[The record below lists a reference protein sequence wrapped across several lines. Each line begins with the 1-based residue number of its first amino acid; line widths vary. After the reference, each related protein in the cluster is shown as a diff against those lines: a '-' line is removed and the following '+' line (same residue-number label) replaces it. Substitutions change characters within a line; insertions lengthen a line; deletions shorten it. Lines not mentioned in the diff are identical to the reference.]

1 MKRRSLAARI
11 RECSLLRG
19 EFVTRAGDVTDVYF
33 DKYRFESD
41 PGLLL
46 AVAKRMLKR
55 LPKHCDA
62 LAGLEMGGIPVV
74 TMLSH
79 LSGIPAVFVRKEA
92 KTYGTAKFLEGID
105 GTGRLKMVLVE
116 DVVSTGGALMEAVER
131 LRNEGHRVK
140 RALCVIDRGQGGGE
154 ALLAQ
159 GVKLKPLFN
168 FDEIAG

>member
-1 MKRRSLAARI
+1 M
-11 RECSLLRG
+11 LRG

-46 AVAKRMLKR
+46 AVSKRMLKL
-55 LPKHCDA
+55 LPRRCNV

-92 KTYGTAKFLEGID
+92 KAYGTAKFLEGID
-105 GTGRLKMVLVE
+105 GTARLKVVLVE
-116 DVVSTGGALMEAVER
+116 DVVSTGGALLEAVER
-131 LRNEGHRVK
+131 IRSEGHSIK
-140 RALCVIDRGQGGGE
+140 RALCVIDRGQGGSE
-154 ALLAQ
+154 ALLAH
-159 GVKLKPLFN
+159 GVQLKPLFTY
-168 FDEIAG
+168 DEIAG